1 MENFYSYKRENIYDI
16 FVRNLDSGQKLGI
29 CTIVFNFDP
38 EIKKLSKDL
47 RMINKHVTQIHE
59 EYANCINGL
68 VPNQHFIKL
77 AESWFGMKLKDNSTY
92 AVSLIVELLSESDRL
107 SILDIFGQ
115 LNSFFSS
122 QSIYRALSMLQ
133 KEKMVRIDKKT
144 DKNIFYQLND
154 EYFIIAKNEINKK
167 MKCYI
172 RKKRKE
178 ENFYEEM
185 D

>member
-1 MENFYSYKRENIYDI
+1 
-16 FVRNLDSGQKLGI
+16 
-29 CTIVFNFDP
+29 
-38 EIKKLSKDL
+38 
-47 RMINKHVTQIHE
+47 
-59 EYANCINGL
+59 
-68 VPNQHFIKL
+68 
-77 AESWFGMKLKDNSTY
+77 MKLKDNSTY
-92 AVSLIVELLSESDRL
+92 AVSLLDTYSTKYAILPKSTLYIFGYLCHKKLSKNPYRNVSLKSFIKTLSKDINYEIVELLSESDRL